1 MTTPHLVTCCLW
13 DYVQVLKQINE
24 GSAGGRGIVVQEVH
38 APVAVVMGRIL
49 DYGNYPKMVSKL
61 MTQPGSASLPQTAP
75 AWHTLLRTLNLSIV
89 D

>member
-1 MTTPHLVTCCLW
+1 MTTPHLVTCLSGG

-49 DYGNYPKMVSKL
+49 DYGNYPKMVSKPI
-61 MTQPGSASLPQTAP
+61 TQPGSASLPHATP
-75 AWHTLLRTLNLSIV
+75 A
-89 D
+89 

>member
-61 MTQPGSASLPQTAP
+61 MTQRAP
-75 AWHTLLRTLNLSIV
+75 HPCLRQRPLGIHYYAR
-89 D
+89 